1 MFNKAYILT
10 LLFETKSK
18 SPLANLSCLCF
29 SSQHVQKLR
38 KNRDTTGIVT
48 AADPASGASKA
59 SATPRKAA
67 ATPRKRRTP
76 AKKDVDEDD
85 DMDVK
90 LKLEQ
95 AAEDEEMYSP
105 SIRASKRARSFAS

>member
-1 MFNKAYILT
+1 MN
-10 LLFETKSK
+10 ETK
-18 SPLANLSCLCF
+18 SPLANVSCLCF

-38 KNRDTTGIVT
+38 KSRDTTGIVT
-48 AADPASGASKA
+48 AADPAAGPSKP

-85 DMDVK
+85 DMDFK

-95 AAEDEEMYSP
+95 AADEEDLFSP
-105 SIRASKRARSFAS
+105 SIRPSKRARSIAS